1 MKFSESTENR
11 IRPENRYLHG
21 IRMVTN
27 CLLTGQIA
35 AFAGLLTG
43 TSPVRIL
50 SACAVLAAFTLA
62 ADRIQHRIRAF
73 GRYSIRMLTAAG
85 VSCLL
90 LLFLNR
96 ALFPVHAS
104 LIALFMLSFYM
115 GRIRQK
121 RVFYPEIHMLVY
133 PAVIYIAGRIV
144 PSPALQILG
153 ISCEILLVLLYL
165 LFRNQVSLDYTLMI
179 AENYARVPFG
189 RITRM
194 NNTILAVYLLF
205 SMGLAVLLS
214 FMIDGE
220 PVLFDILSWVFAF
233 CAWLMLLLFS
243 FLARLLPDLNLPAY
257 GSGGQL
263 LFNLAE
269 DDRLPAWLRTMRT
282 IFYFACRAVC
292 LVLLAVLIYRVLRGL
307 YFDFRAAD
315 PETGDSR
322 RHLEPEEKKLKNRG
336 KTIRPAWLDFSTAG
350 RIRRRYLSF
359 LLLHPEHKKI
369 RASQTPEEVLET
381 ISGLRLDQSG
391 QLRKIHRIYEKA
403 RYAPEEVKAQ
413 DLQMMKDSIREYRF
427 ESR

>member
-1 MKFSESTENR
+1 LVDQAPKTNEVAPKSVDTLFEERAAESDNETFAQ
-11 IRPENRYLHG
+11 IRRG
-21 IRMVTN
+21 IFLRAV
-27 CLLTGQIA
+27 
-35 AFAGLLTG
+35 F
-43 TSPVRIL
+43 L
-50 SACAVLAAFTLA
+50 SVL
-62 ADRIQHRIRAF
+62 
-73 GRYSIRMLTAAG
+73 
-85 VSCLL
+85 
-90 LLFLNR
+90 
-96 ALFPVHAS
+96 
-104 LIALFMLSFYM
+104 
-115 GRIRQK
+115 
-121 RVFYPEIHMLVY
+121 
-133 PAVIYIAGRIV
+133 
-144 PSPALQILG
+144 
-153 ISCEILLVLLYL
+153 LLVLLYL

-269 DDRLPAWLRTMRT
+269 DDRLPAWMRTMRT

-322 RHLEPEEKKLKNRG
+322 RHLEPEEKKVKNRR
-336 KTIRPAWLDFSTAG
+336 KPIRPAWLDFSTAG

>member
-73 GRYSIRMLTAAG
+73 GRYSVRMLTAAG

-96 ALFPVHAS
+96 ALFPVHAG
-104 LIALFMLSFYM
+104 LIILFMLSFYM

-269 DDRLPAWLRTMRT
+269 DDRLPAWMRTMRT

-292 LVLLAVLIYRVLRGL
+292 LVLLAVLIY
-307 YFDFRAAD
+307 
-315 PETGDSR
+315 
-322 RHLEPEEKKLKNRG
+322 LKNRG